1 MLAWKRPRRV
11 PLIASAVLYAGLA
24 GAAAAQNGPAS
35 PFQVTCADFI
45 AATEA
50 PAGSDDNIRGN
61 LMVYWA
67 VGYFYGRFEDVPDAN
82 VTPERFAQNASD
94 VVTALRQ
101 ICPNVPE
108 MPIADFARN
117 LGNDLDAS
125 LPAQ

>member
-1 MLAWKRPRRV
+1 MMACKRPRWGTV
-11 PLIASAVLYAGLA
+11 IAAAVVCAGLTA
-24 GAAAAQNGPAS
+24 PAAAQSGPAS
-35 PFQVTCADFI
+35 PYQLTCADFL

-61 LMVYWA
+61 LMVYWV
-67 VGYFYGRFEDVPDAN
+67 VGYFYGRFEDRPEAN
-82 VTPERFAQNASD
+82 TTPERFAQTAAE

-117 LGNDLDAS
+117 LGNDLETS